1 MTDNTKTYRDATYFK
16 YKDRDRRSK
25 EQEREKDLLDANVS
39 FEEYMMKHELKD
51 NPEYEHEK
59 FLNKKYSDKM
69 EDIYLNAMEKI
80 TDAHSNIL
88 DSTLKLLRA
97 KKERGEL

>member
-1 MTDNTKTYRDATYFK
+1 MTENTKTYRDATYFK
-16 YKDRDRRSK
+16 YKDADKKQS
-25 EQEREKDLLDANVS
+25 QREKDLLDDSIS
-39 FEEYMMKHELKD
+39 FEDYIKKHEMKT
-51 NPEYEHEK
+51 NPDYEHEK
-59 FLNKKYSDKM
+59 FLHKNYSDKM

-80 TDAHSNIL
+80 NDAHSNVL

>member
-1 MTDNTKTYRDATYFK
+1 
-16 YKDRDRRSK
+16 
-25 EQEREKDLLDANVS
+25 
-39 FEEYMMKHELKD
+39 
-51 NPEYEHEK
+51 
-59 FLNKKYSDKM
+59 M